1 MLQPDPVI
9 HIAIADD
16 HPIVIQGLKN
26 LLEGIPCFL
35 VTGTFTTGGSLLS
48 YLEQHRI
55 DILLLDISLPDGSG
69 ILFCRAIRKK
79 YPSVKI
85 LAISNLSERSIIT
98 QMMQNGAC
106 GYLLKTAAAK
116 DILDCIY
123 KALDDTVPVFSS
135 AISELMKKPEPDM
148 LPALPDLTKR
158 EKQILLL
165 LAGGKKSAEIAAALF
180 ISPLTVKTHRAT
192 LLQKFGV
199 NNIVSL
205 VNRAREYR
213 FI

>member
-1 MLQPDPVI
+1 MWQPDPVV

-26 LLEGIPCFL
+26 LLEGMPCFL
-35 VTGTFTTGGSLLS
+35 VTGTFTTGGRLLN
-48 YLEQHRI
+48 YLEQHTV
-55 DILLLDISLPDGSG
+55 DLLLLDISLPDGSG
-69 ILFCRAIRKK
+69 ILFCREIRKK
-79 YPSVKI
+79 YPAIKI
-85 LAISNLSERSIIT
+85 IAISNLGERSIIT
-98 QMMQNGAC
+98 QMMQNGAS

-116 DILDCIY
+116 DILDCMH
-123 KALDDTVPVFSS
+123 KALNDEIPVFS
-135 AISELMKKPEPDM
+135 AEIGEIMAKPEPDT

-165 LAGGKKSAEIAAALF
+165 LASGKKSAEIAAELF

-205 VNRAREYR
+205 VNRAKEYR

>member
-26 LLEGIPCFL
+26 LLEGVSHFS
-35 VTGTFTTGGSLLS
+35 VTGCFTTGGSLMEA
-48 YLEQHRI
+48 LEQHPV

-69 ILFCRAIRKK
+69 ILFCREIRKR
-79 YPSVKI
+79 YPATKV
-85 LAISNLSERSIIT
+85 LAISNLSERSIIV
-98 QMMQNGAC
+98 QMMQNGAS

-116 DILDCIY
+116 DILDCVHH
-123 KALDDTVPVFSS
+123 ALNNDTPVFSNE
-135 AISELMKKPEPDM
+135 IRTIMEKPEPDA
-148 LPALPDLTKR
+148 PAALPDLTKR

-165 LAGGKKSAEIAAALF
+165 LAEGKKSAEIAAALF

-199 NNIVSL
+199 NNIVSM
-205 VNRAREYR
+205 VNLAKEYH

>member
-1 MLQPDPVI
+1 MLPPDPVI

-26 LLEGIPCFL
+26 LLEGVPFFL
-35 VTGTFTTGGSLLS
+35 VTGAFTTGSGLLHF
-48 YLEQHRI
+48 LAAHTV
-55 DILLLDISLPDGSG
+55 DILLLDISLPDGNG
-69 ILFCRAIRKK
+69 ILFCREIRKK
-79 YPSVKI
+79 YPAVKI

-106 GYLLKTAAAK
+106 GYLLKTAAAE

-123 KALDDTVPVFSS
+123 RALADETAVFSKE
-135 AISELMKKPEPDM
+135 ISEIMQKPEPNV

-158 EKQILLL
+158 EKQILSL
-165 LAGGKKSAEIAAALF
+165 LASGKKSAEIAAALF

-199 NNIVSL
+199 NNMVSL
-205 VNRAREYR
+205 VNRAKEYH